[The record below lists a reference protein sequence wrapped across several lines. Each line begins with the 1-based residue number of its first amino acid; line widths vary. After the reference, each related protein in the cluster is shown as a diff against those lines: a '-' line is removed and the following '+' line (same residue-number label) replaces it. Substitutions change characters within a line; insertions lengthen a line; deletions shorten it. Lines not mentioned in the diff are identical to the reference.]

1 MSINDVSAISTNREA
16 LDAFYREHIEGVERF
31 VARRVGDP
39 HLVADLVADIFVA
52 AVEGAQNYRATRG
65 KPIAWL
71 YGIARNVMAQET
83 RRRSRELRAVGKI
96 AGHRLLDPNS
106 LARLEERI
114 DAERQIKD
122 LYVGLD
128 ALTEQDRALFELVA
142 LDGLTIADAAGVLG
156 IKPATA
162 RVRLHRSRRSVQRTA
177 DTTQRA
183 ALAARRTT

>member
-65 KPIAWL
+65 KPIVWL
-71 YGIARNVMAQET
+71 YGIARNVMAEET

-106 LARLEERI
+106 LAGSKSGSTPSDRSKTCTSASMRSLSRIERC
-114 DAERQIKD
+114 
-122 LYVGLD
+122 
-128 ALTEQDRALFELVA
+128 
-142 LDGLTIADAAGVLG
+142 
-156 IKPATA
+156 
-162 RVRLHRSRRSVQRTA
+162 SN
-177 DTTQRA
+177 
-183 ALAARRTT
+183 